1 MKTLEGKVAIVT
13 GGSSG
18 IGKACVELFL
28 SGGAKVIIADL
39 NEDLGQKLADELG
52 ENTLFVKADASSAED
67 NKMLVDK
74 AIEKFGALHI
84 AVNNAGIGGESNKVA
99 DLSLEGWKEVIDIK
113 INGGLYRLNYQITA
127 IKQVGGNIENKTV

>member
-18 IGKACVELFL
+18 IGKACVELFVKE
-28 SGGAKVIIADL
+28 GAKVIIADL

-84 AVNNAGIGGESNKVA
+84 AVNNAGIRSEERRVA
-99 DLSLEGWKEVIDIK
+99 DMSRSEE
-113 INGGLYRLNYQITA
+113 
-127 IKQVGGNIENKTV
+127 